1 VSDNNL
7 KWSRHGFD
15 LNTGPGIGDMEAKDE
30 KLSSASRQLLVA
42 TSEVFMD
49 EQARTYGFPGAKRQG
64 KGANLFSLREYMEL
78 LEAKI
83 VTSKRLHV
91 IILEKSSSYHSC
103 RNKQY

>member
-1 VSDNNL
+1 VSDNIL

-15 LNTGPGIGDMEAKDE
+15 LNTGPGIGDLEAKDE

-49 EQARTYGFPGAKRQG
+49 EQARTYGFPGVKRQG

-83 VTSKRLHV
+83 VTSKRLH
-91 IILEKSSSYHSC
+91 IPYHVEAGKAFFLSFWS
-103 RNKQY
+103 